1 MPVKIDERE
10 YRNIDVD
17 QMEIREAEDG
27 KMIVEGYATTFD
39 KPYRLMSKGK
49 ITVFEQMDRN
59 AFAETDTSDTIL
71 QYNHD
76 GPVFARISNG
86 TLAVMP
92 DEYGLKVTADLS
104 GTERGRQL
112 FEEIRGGYI
121 TKMSIGFNIPKNGDK
136 NIRSKDADGNT
147 IITRTIMRVKKLFD
161 VSAVSQPAN
170 DTTEISARSIG
181 DGLIAEAEKEIQAE
195 EERARKIGEIRKI
208 LKGEQNHDE

>member
-10 YRNIDVD
+10 YRNIDVE
-17 QMEIREAEDG
+17 QMEIRTEEDG
-27 KMIVEGYATTFD
+27 RMIVEGYATTFE
-39 KPYRLMSKGK
+39 KPYYLMSRGK
-49 ITVFEQMDRN
+49 TKVYEQMDRN
-59 AFAETDTSDTIL
+59 AFGETDTTDTIL

-76 GPVFARISNG
+76 GPVFARTSNG
-86 TLAVMP
+86 TLTVVP
-92 DEYGLKVTADLS
+92 DEYGLKVVADLS

-121 TKMSIGFNIPKNGDK
+121 TKMSIGFNLPEGGDRS
-136 NIRSKDADGNT
+136 IRSKDADGNT
-147 IITRTIMRVKKLFD
+147 IITRIIMRVKKLFD

-208 LKGEQNHDE
+208 LKGEKNHDE

>member
-121 TKMSIGFNIPKNGDK
+121 TKMSIGFNIPQNGDK

>member
-1 MPVKIDERE
+1 MPVKIDERA

-27 KMIVEGYATTFD
+27 RMIVEGYATTFD

-121 TKMSIGFNIPKNGDK
+121 TKMSIGFNIPQDGDK
-136 NIRSKDADGNT
+136 NIRSKDAEGNT